1 MKKTIVLMCLAVL
14 AASCAKPEKA
24 IKAPGAVDGQ
34 VITVKTMAGGTLVS
48 WTAGEGA
55 AVAKGE
61 LLGEI
66 DPAKLQNSLQ
76 DVDIKGLEV
85 VNQEAR
91 LKKKIEDV
99 RANTDYLRKQ
109 VGRMERLTRD
119 KAIAGDQLE
128 KAQLQLKD
136 AETSLFD
143 LEKSL
148 AALSLQKD
156 ELANKRASLELAL
169 KDLRVVSPV
178 RGIILETFV
187 SQGEMLL
194 PGTAL
199 ADVLDLASLYVEVFL
214 EEQEVTSLKLNDKVQ
229 LQVDGMPGKT
239 FSGTISFFGRKAE
252 FSPKYILAEK
262 ERKALLYE
270 VRVRLD
276 QDLDVFKVGMPVT
289 VNFGSR

>member
-1 MKKTIVLMCLAVL
+1 MKKTIVLMCVAIL
-14 AASCAKPEKA
+14 AASCAEPEKA
-24 IKAPGAVDGQ
+24 IKAPGTVDGQ
-34 VITVKTMAGGTLVS
+34 VITVKTIAGGTLVT
-48 WTAGEGA
+48 WTAREGA
-55 AVAKGE
+55 AVAKDE
-61 LLGEI
+61 LLGEV
-66 DPAKLQNSLQ
+66 DPSKLQNSLE
-76 DVDIKGLEV
+76 DVDIKGREV
-85 VNQEAR
+85 VNQEVR

-99 RANTDYLRKQ
+99 RANADYLSKL
-109 VGRMERLTRD
+109 VGRMERLARD

-128 KAQLQLKD
+128 KTQLQLKD

-148 AALSLQKD
+148 AALSLQND
-156 ELANKRASLELAL
+156 ELANKRASLELGL
-169 KDLRVVSPV
+169 KDLRVVSPA
-178 RGIILETFV
+178 RGVILETFV

-214 EEQEVTSLKLNDKVQ
+214 EEQEVTALKLNDKVQ
-229 LQVDGMPGKT
+229 LQVDGMPGKM

-276 QDLDVFKVGMPVT
+276 ENLDVFKVGMPVT

>member
-1 MKKTIVLMCLAVL
+1 MKKTIVLMCAAVL

-24 IKAPGAVDGQ
+24 IKAPGTVDGQ
-34 VITVKTMAGGTLVS
+34 VITVKTIAGGTLVT
-48 WTAGEGA
+48 WTAREGA
-55 AVAKGE
+55 AVAKDE
-61 LLGEI
+61 LLGEV

-76 DVDIKGLEV
+76 DVDITGREV
-85 VNQEAR
+85 LNSEVR
-91 LKKKIEDV
+91 LRKKIEDV
-99 RANTDYLRKQ
+99 RANADYLRKQ

-128 KAQLQLKD
+128 KTQLQLKD

-156 ELANKRASLELAL
+156 GLANRRASLELGL

-178 RGIILETFV
+178 RGVILETFV

-199 ADVLDLASLYVEVFL
+199 ADILDLASLYVEVFL
-214 EEQEVTSLKLNDKVQ
+214 EEQEVTTLKLNDKVQ
-229 LQVDGMPGKT
+229 IQVDGMPGKT

-262 ERKALLYE
+262 ERQALLYE

>member
-1 MKKTIVLMCLAVL
+1 MKRTIVLVCVAVL
-14 AASCAKPEKA
+14 AASCAKSEKA
-24 IKAPGAVDGQ
+24 IKAPGTVDGQ
-34 VITVKTMAGGTLVS
+34 VITVKAVAGGTLVT
-48 WTAGEGA
+48 WTAKEGA
-55 AVAKGE
+55 AVAKDE
-61 LLGEI
+61 PLGEI

-76 DVDIKGLEV
+76 DVDIKGGEV
-85 VNQEAR
+85 ASQEVR

-99 RANTDYLRKQ
+99 RANVDYLQKQ
-109 VGRMERLTRD
+109 AGRMERLTRD

-128 KAQLQLKD
+128 KTQLQLKD

-148 AALSLQKD
+148 ADLSLQRD
-156 ELANKRASLELAL
+156 ELSNKRASLELAL

-178 RGIILETFV
+178 RGVILETFV

-229 LQVDGMPGKT
+229 LEVDGMPGKM

-270 VRVRLD
+270 VRIRLD
-276 QDLDVFKVGMPVT
+276 QDLDAFKVGMPVT
-289 VNFGSR
+289 VSFGSR

>member
-1 MKKTIVLMCLAVL
+1 MKKTIVLMCVAIL

-24 IKAPGAVDGQ
+24 IKAPGTVDGQ
-34 VITVKTMAGGTLVS
+34 VITVKTIAGGTLVT
-48 WTAGEGA
+48 WTAREGA
-55 AVAKGE
+55 AVAKDE
-61 LLGEI
+61 LLGEV
-66 DPAKLQNSLQ
+66 DPSKLQNSLE
-76 DVDIKGLEV
+76 DMDIKGREV
-85 VNQEAR
+85 INQEVR

-99 RANTDYLRKQ
+99 RANADYLSKL
-109 VGRMERLTRD
+109 VGRMERLARD

-128 KAQLQLKD
+128 KTQLQLKD

-148 AALSLQKD
+148 AALSLQND
-156 ELANKRASLELAL
+156 ELANKRASLELGL
-169 KDLRVVSPV
+169 KDLRVVSPA
-178 RGIILETFV
+178 RGVILETFV

-214 EEQEVTSLKLNDKVQ
+214 EEQEVTALKLNDKVQ
-229 LQVDGMPGKT
+229 LQVDGMPGKM

-276 QDLDVFKVGMPVT
+276 ENLDVFKVGMPVT